1 MRYLSL
7 GVMVKYLTHVGF
19 MVRDLGLLDA
29 ALSRPKTR
37 LLGND
42 AYPTLELKA
51 ASLMHSL
58 VKNQALMDGNKR
70 SSWFALNSF
79 LLLNGFELDVTESE
93 AFEFILSVATDGVD
107 LDGMASWISSHLTAA
122 N

>member
-29 ALSRPKTR
+29 ALARPKTR
-37 LLGND
+37 LFGSD

-58 VKNQALMDGNKR
+58 VKNHALMDGNKR
-70 SSWFALNSF
+70 SSWFALNAF
-79 LLLNGFELDVTESE
+79 LLLNGFELDVSESE
-93 AFEFILSVATDGVD
+93 AFDFILSVATDEVD
-107 LDGMASWISSHLTAA
+107 LEGMAIWIRQHLIAA

>member
-29 ALSRPKTR
+29 ALSRPRTR
-37 LLGND
+37 LFGND

-58 VKNQALMDGNKR
+58 VKNHALMDGNKR
-70 SSWFALNSF
+70 SSWFALNAF
-79 LLLNGFELDVTESE
+79 LLLNGFELEVAESE
-93 AFEFILSVATDGVD
+93 AFEFILSVATDRVD
-107 LDGMASWISSHLTAA
+107 LDGMARWIAEHLTVAA
-122 N
+122 

>member
-29 ALSRPKTR
+29 ALSRPRTR
-37 LLGND
+37 LFGNN

-58 VKNQALMDGNKR
+58 VKNHALMDGNKR
-70 SSWFALNSF
+70 SSWFALNAF
-79 LLLNGFELDVTESE
+79 LLLNGFELEVTESE
-93 AFEFILSVATDGVD
+93 AFEFILSVATDRVD
-107 LDGMASWISSHLTAA
+107 LDGMAHWIAEHLTVAA
-122 N
+122 

>member
-29 ALSRPKTR
+29 ALARPRTR
-37 LLGND
+37 LFGTD

-58 VKNQALMDGNKR
+58 VKNHSLMDGNKR
-70 SSWFALNSF
+70 SSWFALNAF
-79 LLLNGFELDVTESE
+79 LLLNGYELEVSETE
-93 AFEFILSVATDGVD
+93 AFKFILSVATDDVD
-107 LDGMASWISSHLTAA
+107 LDGMASWISDHLTVAS
-122 N
+122 

>member
-7 GVMVKYLTHVGF
+7 GVLVKYLTQVGF
-19 MVRDLGLLDA
+19 VVRDVGLLDA
-29 ALSRPKTR
+29 ALARPRAR
-37 LLGND
+37 LFGSD

-58 VKNQALMDGNKR
+58 VKNHALVDGNKR
-70 SSWFALNSF
+70 SSWFALNAF
-79 LLLNGFELDVTESE
+79 LLLNGFELVVSESV
-93 AFEFILSVATDGVD
+93 AFEFILGVANDD
-107 LDGMASWISSHLTAA
+107 LDLEEMASWISSHLTAA

>member
-29 ALSRPKTR
+29 ALARPRTR
-37 LLGND
+37 LFRTD

-51 ASLMHSL
+51 ASLMHSR
-58 VKNQALMDGNKR
+58 VKNHSLMDGNKR
-70 SSWFALNSF
+70 SSWFALNAF
-79 LLLNGFELDVTESE
+79 LLLNGYELEVSE
-93 AFEFILSVATDGVD
+93 AEAFKFILSVATDDVD
-107 LDGMASWISSHLTAA
+107 LDGMASWISDHLTVAS
-122 N
+122 

>member
-7 GVMVKYLTHVGF
+7 GVMFKYLTHVGF

-29 ALSRPKTR
+29 ALSRPRTR
-37 LLGND
+37 LFGND

-58 VKNQALMDGNKR
+58 VKNHALMDGNKR
-70 SSWFALNSF
+70 SSWFALNAF
-79 LLLNGFELDVTESE
+79 LLLNGFELEVTEPE
-93 AFEFILSVATDGVD
+93 AFEFILSVATDRVD
-107 LDGMASWISSHLTAA
+107 LDGMAYWIAEHLTAA
-122 N
+122 A

>member
-29 ALSRPKTR
+29 ALSRPRTR
-37 LLGND
+37 LFGND
-42 AYPTLELKA
+42 AYPTLEMKA

-58 VKNQALMDGNKR
+58 VKNHALMDGNKR
-70 SSWFALNSF
+70 SSWFALNAF

-93 AFEFILSVATDGVD
+93 AFEFILSVATDRVD
-107 LDGMASWISSHLTAA
+107 LEGMARWIAEHLTVAA
-122 N
+122 

>member
-37 LLGND
+37 LFGND

-58 VKNQALMDGNKR
+58 VKNHALMDGNKR
-70 SSWFALNSF
+70 SSWFALNAF

-107 LDGMASWISSHLTAA
+107 LDGMASWISVHLTVAA
-122 N
+122 

>member
-29 ALSRPKTR
+29 ALARPKTR
-37 LLGND
+37 LFGSD

-58 VKNQALMDGNKR
+58 VKNHALMDGNKR
-70 SSWFALNSF
+70 SSWFALNAF
-79 LLLNGFELDVTESE
+79 LLLNGFELDVNESE
-93 AFEFILSVATDGVD
+93 AFDFILSVATDAVD
-107 LDGMASWISSHLTAA
+107 LEGMAIWIGQHLIAA

>member
-29 ALSRPKTR
+29 ALARPKTR
-37 LLGND
+37 LFGSD

-58 VKNQALMDGNKR
+58 VKNHALMDGNKR
-70 SSWFALNSF
+70 SSWFALNAF
-79 LLLNGFELDVTESE
+79 LLLNGFELDVNESE
-93 AFEFILSVATDGVD
+93 AFDFILSVATDEVD
-107 LDGMASWISSHLTAA
+107 LEGMANWIRQHLIAA

>member
-29 ALSRPKTR
+29 ALSRPRTR
-37 LLGND
+37 LFGND

-58 VKNQALMDGNKR
+58 VKNHALMDGNKR
-70 SSWFALNSF
+70 SSWFALNAF
-79 LLLNGFELDVTESE
+79 LLLNGFELEVTESE
-93 AFEFILSVATDGVD
+93 AFEFILSVATDRVD
-107 LDGMASWISSHLTAA
+107 LDGMAHWIAEHLTVAA
-122 N
+122 

>member
-7 GVMVKYLTHVGF
+7 GVLVKYLTQVGF
-19 MVRDLGLLDA
+19 VVRDVGLLDA
-29 ALSRPKTR
+29 ALARPKAR
-37 LLGND
+37 LFGHD

-58 VKNQALMDGNKR
+58 VKNHALVDGNKR
-70 SSWFALNSF
+70 GSWFALNAF
-79 LLLNGFELDVTESE
+79 LLLNGFELVVSESE
-93 AFEFILSVATDGVD
+93 AFEFILGVANDDSD
-107 LDGMASWISSHLTAA
+107 LEEMARWISSHLTAA

>member
-37 LLGND
+37 LFGND

-58 VKNQALMDGNKR
+58 VKNHALMDGNKR
-70 SSWFALNSF
+70 SSWFAVNAF

>member
-7 GVMVKYLTHVGF
+7 GVLVKYLTQVGF
-19 MVRDLGLLDA
+19 VVRDVGLLDA
-29 ALSRPKTR
+29 ALARPRAR
-37 LLGND
+37 LFGSD

-58 VKNQALMDGNKR
+58 VKNHALADGNKR
-70 SSWFALNSF
+70 SSWFALNAF
-79 LLLNGFELDVTESE
+79 LLLNGFELVVSESA
-93 AFEFILSVATDGVD
+93 AFEFILGVANDD
-107 LDGMASWISSHLTAA
+107 LDLQEMASWISSHLTPA

>member
-29 ALSRPKTR
+29 ALSRPRTR
-37 LLGND
+37 LFGND

-58 VKNQALMDGNKR
+58 VKNHALMDGNKR
-70 SSWFALNSF
+70 SSWFALNAF
-79 LLLNGFELDVTESE
+79 LLLNGFELEVTEPE
-93 AFEFILSVATDGVD
+93 AFEFILSVATDRVD
-107 LDGMASWISSHLTAA
+107 LDGMAYWIAEHLTAA
-122 N
+122 A

>member
-29 ALSRPKTR
+29 ALSRPRTR
-37 LLGND
+37 LFGND
-42 AYPTLELKA
+42 AYSTLELKA

-58 VKNQALMDGNKR
+58 VKNHALMDGNKR
-70 SSWFALNSF
+70 SSWFALNAF
-79 LLLNGFELDVTESE
+79 LLLNGFELEVTESE
-93 AFEFILSVATDGVD
+93 AFEFILSVATDRVD
-107 LDGMASWISSHLTAA
+107 LDGMAHWIAEHLTAA
-122 N
+122 A

>member
-37 LLGND
+37 LFGND

-58 VKNQALMDGNKR
+58 VKNHALMDGNKR
-70 SSWFALNSF
+70 SSWFALNAF

>member
-29 ALSRPKTR
+29 ALSRPRTR
-37 LLGND
+37 LFGND

-58 VKNQALMDGNKR
+58 VKNHALMDGNKR
-70 SSWFALNSF
+70 SSWFALNAF
-79 LLLNGFELDVTESE
+79 LLLNGFELEVAESE
-93 AFEFILSVATDGVD
+93 AFEFILSVATDRVD
-107 LDGMASWISSHLTAA
+107 LDGMAHWIAEHLTVAA
-122 N
+122 